1 MFAVDHG
8 YFGAEF
14 SYSRMSWIKTN
25 FLWMMYRSDW
35 GTKPG
40 QEVTLAIRLHR
51 NFFDC
56 LLAQAVESS
65 YSASQYATQAEWKR
79 SLTRSLVRMQW
90 DPDHHPTGRA
100 LLRRAIQLGLRGR
113 VLREFGK
120 TQILEVIDFS
130 SLVAEQRVNITSD
143 RRTELVTPAER
154 VYTPDDPAIRLKLQL
169 YEFTLGSTVTGNND
183 YSSQIDLS

>member
-1 MFAVDHG
+1 
-8 YFGAEF
+8 
-14 SYSRMSWIKTN
+14 
-25 FLWMMYRSDW
+25 
-35 GTKPG
+35 
-40 QEVTLAIRLHR
+40 
-51 NFFDC
+51 
-56 LLAQAVESS
+56 
-65 YSASQYATQAEWKR
+65 
-79 SLTRSLVRMQW
+79 MQW
-90 DPDHHPTGRA
+90 DPDHHPTGHA